1 MPYIRINGLS
11 YNKDDIMDDMDG
23 NLFCEDDVLD
33 CILFEEVVDEEN
45 AQRGNKQSFSKDTNT
60 GCGAVVLFIVTGVA
74 SGMVWG
80 FIKVSQMIF

>member
-1 MPYIRINGLS
+1 
-11 YNKDDIMDDMDG
+11 MDDLDG

-33 CILFEEVVDEEN
+33 CILFEEIINEED
-45 AQRGNKQSFSKDTNT
+45 AQKGKKQSFPENTNS
-60 GCGAVVLFIVTGVA
+60 GCGTVVLFIITSVT